1 MSEIKI
7 TLALA
12 AAMGAAG
19 VLLLA
24 AGSHAAPGNVTIA
37 GQMLLFHAPVLMA
50 AALARDASHLHAKLG
65 RIAIVV
71 LAAGLIVFSADLA
84 LRGLGHGRLFA
95 MAAPAGGTLTI
106 TGWVALA
113 AAAAFAPGRERG

>member
-1 MSEIKI
+1 MSETKI

-12 AAMGAAG
+12 AGLGAAG

-50 AALARDASHLHAKLG
+50 AALARDGGHLQAVLG
-65 RIAIVV
+65 RIAIAV
-71 LAAGLIVFSADLA
+71 LTVGLIVFSADLA
-84 LRGLGHGRLFA
+84 LRGLGVGRLFA
-95 MAAPAGGTLTI
+95 MAAPIGGTLTI

-113 AAAAFAPGRERG
+113 AAAAFAPGREHD